1 MDYFY
6 DGQIRRYVTQFMRVF
21 IGFKYKTGD
30 GTLRHVPVMYGD
42 MTRQV
47 ASIIKDNSEN
57 KMSTVPR
64 IACYIS
70 GLEMDTTRLADASFV
85 SKLNIS
91 ERAWDEVNGEVEYK
105 NFQGAGYTVER
116 LMPTPF
122 KLSMKADIWTSNTD
136 QKLQLMEQ
144 ILVLF
149 NPSLEIQTT
158 DNYIDWTSLSVI
170 DLATLNFSSRTI
182 PQGNDS
188 EIDICSV
195 EFKMPIYISPPAK
208 VKKLGV
214 IRNIVANVFGETGD
228 ILALDDLIYAG
239 TGNMIHTRNVNG
251 NFRILLLKS
260 NNDQPNDFDVSIVSP
275 SEVVLANK
283 LEPPTKT
290 GEAIDWNSILNI
302 YGGYISG
309 ISKIFFLQP
318 DGNEMGGTFV
328 VNEIDPTQL
337 LVSLEERPSNTVI
350 VSAVYPAGRTT
361 IDAIVDPY
369 KFNPKRPNKETSDQT
384 IVAGTRYL
392 VLDDVNTST
401 NVGTQVDNPPFN
413 PTFNYDGPDAWKNL
427 NGSDPVIKANSIVE
441 WDSTGWIDLIPAWV
455 VSTPTPSTAG
465 IQVYARDQIVIYDGV
480 AYKAND
486 DITQGDNTIIPLD
499 NDKFEAISLLFQN
512 LKTGIQYRWGS
523 DGQWMKSFE
532 GEYMSG
538 YWRFD
543 LDPL

>member
-1 MDYFY
+1 
-6 DGQIRRYVTQFMRVF
+6 
-21 IGFKYKTGD
+21 
-30 GTLRHVPVMYGD
+30 

-91 ERAWDEVNGEVEYK
+91 ERAWEEVNGEVEYK
-105 NFQGAGYTVER
+105 NFQGGGYTVER

-170 DLATLNFSSRTI
+170 DLSTLNFSSRTI
-182 PQGNDS
+182 PQGNES

-239 TGNMIHTRNVNG
+239 TGNMIHTRNVSG

-275 SEVVLANK
+275 NEVILANK

-290 GEAIDWNSILNI
+290 GEVIDWNTIVNI

-328 VNEIDPTQL
+328 INELDPTQL

-369 KFNPKRPNKETSDQT
+369 KFNPKRPNKETADQT

-427 NGSDPVIKANSIVE
+427 NGSDPVIKANSIIE
-441 WDSTGWIDLIPAWV
+441 WNGTEWVNLILDWL

-465 IQVYARDQIVIYDGV
+465 IQVYAEDQVVIYDGV
-480 AYKAND
+480 AYRANAN
-486 DITQGDNTIIPLD
+486 ITQGDNTVIPSD
-499 NDKFEAISLLFQN
+499 NDKFDVISLLFQN

-538 YWRFD
+538 YWRLD

>member
-30 GTLRHVPVMYGD
+30 GSLRHVPVMYGD

-85 SKLNIS
+85 SKLHIK
-91 ERAWDEVNGEVEYK
+91 ERAWDETNGEVNYK

-239 TGNMIHTRNVNG
+239 TGNMIHTRNVSG

-260 NNDQPNDFDVSIVSP
+260 NNDQVNDFDVSIVSP
-275 SEVVLANK
+275 SEVILANK

-290 GEAIDWNSILNI
+290 GDAVDWNTIVNI

-309 ISKIFFLQP
+309 ISKILFLQA

-328 VNEIDPTQL
+328 INEIDPTRL
-337 LVSLEERPSNTVI
+337 LVTLEDRPSNTVI
-350 VSAVYPAGRTT
+350 VSSVYPTGRTT
-361 IDAIVDPY
+361 VDAIVDPY
-369 KFNPKRPNKETSDQT
+369 KFNPKRPNKETADQT

-427 NGSDPVIKANSIVE
+427 NGSDPIIKANAILE
-441 WDSTGWIDLIPAWV
+441 WSGTGWVDLIPTWIA
-455 VSTPTPSTAG
+455 SIPTPLTAS
-465 IQVYARDQIVIYDGV
+465 IQVYAINQIVIYDGV
-480 AYKAND
+480 AYRATAN
-486 DITQGDNTIIPLD
+486 ITQGENALVPSA
-499 NDKFEAISLLFQN
+499 NDKLEAISLLFQN
-512 LKTGIQYRWGS
+512 LKTGIQYRWGA

-543 LDPL
+543 LDPV

>member
-30 GTLRHVPVMYGD
+30 GTIRHVPVMYGD

-47 ASIIKDNSEN
+47 AAIIKENSEN
-57 KMSTVPR
+57 KMSTVPK

-70 GLEMDTTRLADASFV
+70 GLEMDTSRLADASFV
-85 SKLNIS
+85 SKLNIT
-91 ERAWDEVNGEVEYK
+91 ERAWTEENGEVGYK
-105 NFQGAGYTVER
+105 NYQGAGYTVER

-170 DLATLNFSSRTI
+170 DLSTLNFSSRTI
-182 PQGNDS
+182 PQGNES
-188 EIDICSV
+188 EIDICSI

-228 ILALDDLIYAG
+228 ILSLDDLIYAG
-239 TGNMIHTRNVNG
+239 TGNTIHTRNVNG
-251 NFRILLLKS
+251 RFRVLLLKS
-260 NNDQPNDFDVSIVSP
+260 NNDQDNDFDVSIVSP
-275 SEVVLANK
+275 NEVIIANK

-290 GEAIDWNSILNI
+290 GEPVDWNTVINV

-309 ISKIFFLQP
+309 ISKIFFLQA
-318 DGNEMGGTFV
+318 DGNELGGTFV
-328 VNEIDPTQL
+328 VNELDPTRL
-337 LVSLEERPSNTVI
+337 LVSLEDRPSNTVLY
-350 VSAVYPAGRTT
+350 SSVYPSGRTT
-361 IDAIVDPY
+361 VDAIVDPY
-369 KFNPKRPNKETSDQT
+369 KFNPKRPNKESSDQA
-384 IVAGTRYL
+384 IVAGVRYL
-392 VLDDVNTST
+392 VLDDVNPSTS
-401 NVGTQVDNPPFN
+401 VGTVVKNPPFN
-413 PTFNYDGPDAWKNL
+413 PQFTYDGPDAWKNL
-427 NGSDPVIKANSIVE
+427 NGSDPVIAANSIIE
-441 WDSTGWIDLIPAWV
+441 WSGTEWINLMLTWV
-455 VSTPTPSTAG
+455 VSNPLPSQYSLIA
-465 IQVYARDQIVIYDGV
+465 YSLNQIVIYDGV
-480 AYKAND
+480 AYRATAN
-486 DITQGDNTIIPLD
+486 ITQEENTAIPSD
-499 NDKFEAISLLFQN
+499 NDKFLEISILFQN
-512 LKTGIQYRWGS
+512 LKTGIQYRWGA

-532 GEYMSG
+532 GEYASG
-538 YWRFD
+538 YWRLD
-543 LDPL
+543 LDPQ